1 MGLRRISVSFFSFFC
16 FRRCGMSALIKR
28 RGSTLV
34 GRSPGKC
41 PAACGRKSAAF
52 TLVELLVVIAIIGI
66 LIALL
71 LPAVQAAREAANRNS
86 CSNNMKQLGLALLN
100 YEDTRKAFPPIQTNL
115 TLPGAAANGA
125 NPAWAG
131 GAQPGV
137 GTTAVPT
144 GAGAGYGPSSNA
156 GYSWAV
162 LILPQ
167 LEESALY
174 QNISTNSQ
182 KFVLAAFNSSV
193 VNGSPGTSA
202 VTSFPHASSV
212 QLKQFLCPS
221 FAGDPTV
228 DVSSAVAATTG
239 TPTTGSA
246 VAAYTTIGTQGS
258 ATGVAIT
265 NYSAMAGTHVFGT
278 GGTGTNGA
286 TETATP
292 PTQPLA
298 SMSPTVANDGAMAF
312 RATGTQFDQG
322 RKIAAISDGT
332 SKTVVIGETREKR
345 LASWYDGSTNWLV
358 AARHGDSAG
367 TSLSPTV
374 SIATTASVNGQA
386 VQGHLVVGTPQG
398 STTSGQ
404 GTALNWGPSTT
415 NTNAMYMPGNV
426 VTADPNIA
434 LARLWGPS
442 SNHAGGIVNHV
453 FCDGHVDGLSDSMD
467 PNVYLWLV
475 TRNGGESPNY

>member
-1 MGLRRISVSFFSFFC
+1 
-16 FRRCGMSALIKR
+16 MSALIER
-28 RGSTLV
+28 RGSILV

-41 PAACGRKSAAF
+41 PVACRRKNAAF

-100 YEDTRKAFPPIQTNL
+100 YEDTRKALPPIQN
-115 TLPGAAANGA
+115 
-125 NPAWAG
+125 
-131 GAQPGV
+131 
-137 GTTAVPT
+137 GTTPT
-144 GAGAGYGPSSNA
+144 TSTTPTFAPAEPGTVGGPNTPSATAGVYLTNA
-156 GYSWAV
+156 ATYSWAV

-167 LEESALY
+167 LEEGALY

-182 KFVLAAFNSSV
+182 KFAYTAFNSSV

-202 VTSFPHASSV
+202 VTGFPHASSV

-228 DVSSAVAATTG
+228 DVSAAVAGTTG
-239 TPTTGSA
+239 TPTTGSP
-246 VAAYTTIGTQGS
+246 VTNYTTIGTQGS
-258 ATGVAIT
+258 ATGVALT
-265 NYSAMAGTHVFGT
+265 NYSAMAGTHIYGT
-278 GGTGTNGA
+278 GGTGSA
-286 TETATP
+286 SAVETAGTAP
-292 PTQPLA
+292 NLA
-298 SMSPTVANDGAMAF
+298 GISPTIANDGAMLF
-312 RATGTQFDQG
+312 RPSGTTFDQG
-322 RKIAAISDGT
+322 RKLASISDGT
-332 SKTVVIGETREKR
+332 SKTVVLGESREKR
-345 LASWYDGSTNWLV
+345 LSSWYDGTTNWLV

-367 TSLSPTV
+367 TALSPTV
-374 SIATTASVNGQA
+374 SIATTSAVNGQA

-398 STTSGQ
+398 TTTSGQ
-404 GTALNWGPSTT
+404 GTALNWGPTTT
-415 NTNAMYMPGNV
+415 NVNAVYMPKSVCTG
-426 VTADPNIA
+426 DPN
-434 LARLWGPS
+434 LGYPRLWGPS

-453 FCDGHVDGLSDSMD
+453 FGDGHVDGLSDSMD

>member
-1 MGLRRISVSFFSFFC
+1 
-16 FRRCGMSALIKR
+16 MSALIER

-86 CSNNMKQLGLALLN
+86 CMNNMKQLGLALLN
-100 YEDTRKAFPPIQTNL
+100 YEDTRKAFPPIQTGIVQ
-115 TLPGAAANGA
+115 PGATT
-125 NPAWAG
+125 PTFTP
-131 GAQPGV
+131 AQPGAV
-137 GTTAVPT
+137 GTPQTPPTAGVYLG
-144 GAGAGYGPSSNA
+144 GAAT
-156 GYSWAV
+156 YSWAV

-167 LEESALY
+167 IEESALY
-174 QNISTNSQ
+174 QNISTNSL
-182 KFVLAAFNSSV
+182 KYTYTAFNSSV

-202 VTSFPHASSV
+202 VTGFPHASTV

-228 DVSSAVAATTG
+228 DVSAAVAGAAG
-239 TPTTGSA
+239 TPTTGSP
-246 VAAYTTIGTQGS
+246 VLIYTTIGTQGN

-278 GGTGTNGA
+278 GGTGTNGVV
-286 TETATP
+286 ETSTSTA
-292 PTQPLA
+292 QPLK
-298 SMSPTVANDGAMAF
+298 SMSPNVANDGAMAF
-312 RATGTQFDQG
+312 RGTGTTFDQG
-322 RKIAAISDGT
+322 RKLASISDGT
-332 SKTVVIGETREKR
+332 SKTVVIGESREKR
-345 LASWYDGSTNWLV
+345 LSSWYDGTTNWLV

-367 TSLSPTV
+367 TALSPTV
-374 SIATTASVNGQA
+374 SLATTSAVNGQA

-398 STTSGQ
+398 TTTSGQ
-404 GTALNWGPSTT
+404 GTALNWGPTTT
-415 NTNAMYMPGNV
+415 NVNAMYMPAGV
-426 VTADPNIA
+426 CTADPDITFP
-434 LARLWGPS
+434 RLWGPS